1 MKKTI
6 GFLALVL
13 FVSATA
19 SVLEGSIIYPL
30 IPFTE
35 NGEYFDEPGLNL
47 YIEVI
52 YLQSAIDFKF
62 HNESSIDSSIAR
74 IYLDDNSLLSFEG
87 ISEGPGT
94 SFNVPAV
101 PLNLPAAQL
110 LTPPF
115 VMDFSIGADAPLPHN
130 GINPTEWLTIHY
142 NLINGAIVADI
153 TNALNDESLRI
164 GVHVIGLPDGSS
176 ESAVIPE
183 PTTLLLLGLGG
194 LVLRRKRQKDFGFA
208 YPSPIRLLA

>member
-35 NGEYFDEPGLNL
+35 NGGYFDGPSLNL

-52 YLQSAIDFKF
+52 PLLSAIDFKF

-74 IYLDDNSLLSFEG
+74 IYLDDNSLLSLES
-87 ISEGPGT
+87 ISAGPGT

-101 PLNLPAAQL
+101 PSNLPAAQL

-115 VMDFSIGADAPLPHN
+115 VTDFSIDADVPPPQN
-130 GINPTEWLTIHY
+130 GINPTEWLTIHC

-153 TNALNDESLRI
+153 INALNDESLRI
-164 GVHVIGLPDGSS
+164 GVHVIGLPDESS
-176 ESAVIPE
+176 ESAVTPE
-183 PTTLLLLGLGG
+183 PSTLLLFALGATMLGK
-194 LVLRRKRQKDFGFA
+194 RK
-208 YPSPIRLLA
+208 